1 MHSRIGATMTVNF
14 WSHGITL
21 SHAFHGQG
29 CAEEV
34 TTGVGPPRVNVFQ
47 RGTLSESLD
56 HYLSVARA
64 ARHAQ
69 AFAAI
74 ISRDFAQ
81 LRFVKAERSLVALSL
96 LRGSNPPTSDDD
108 LAALAGGNGDL
119 LGFLL
124 DMFLFSKEGKKLLA

>member
-21 SHAFHGQG
+21 SHAFHERHVKREPGPLFVG
-29 CAEEV
+29 RESSSACA
-34 TTGVGPPRVNVFQ
+34 G
-47 RGTLSESLD
+47 LL
-56 HYLSVARA
+56 
-64 ARHAQ
+64 
-69 AFAAI
+69 
-74 ISRDFAQ
+74 
-81 LRFVKAERSLVALSL
+81 FVKAERSLVALSL